1 MITAILQFFGKIL
14 LWIYN
19 TCGSYAL
26 ALAIFTLLTKLVLF
40 PLSYKGKRSMMQMN
54 SMNAEM
60 QRLQK
65 QYGKDQQRYQLEV
78 QKLYEEEHIN
88 PMGGCLWSL
97 LPLPI
102 LMGLYYVIRRPM
114 LYMLCLT
121 EDQITTA
128 VDTLANLG
136 YTIESSQT
144 AYQEIHI
151 MNLISQNSDLYTAVS
166 DALGDAASQLQT
178 INFNF
183 LGIDLGTIP
192 DWQFWNWDTVDWSHI
207 GLALIP
213 IAVTILNFLYT
224 QYSMRTNQIRNQQNS
239 SNDAA
244 ANSAAQ
250 TNKMMMY
257 FMPLMYLWFGYIM
270 PAGMC
275 VYMACNAVFSAIQD
289 LIFTKF
295 LNKKFA
301 AEEEARQARLAAKRQ
316 EEKDKKAEIAA
327 RRAAMEEELRKKG
340 GKKAVKQA
348 QKAAKKK
355 TQDSA
360 AGQIGVRRYAR
371 GRAYDPE
378 RYPITSYRDPQDV
391 LDEEALERA
400 LAQRGKKLPVPEE
413 EPEAEAPVTQ
423 DAPELLPETPEI
435 EVPQSDGGQ
444 AEE

>member
-1 MITAILQFFGKIL
+1 MITAILQFFGRIL

-19 TCGSYAL
+19 FFGNYAL

-54 SMNAEM
+54 ALNEEM

-78 QKLYEEEHIN
+78 QKLYEEEKVN

-121 EDQITTA
+121 EEQITT
-128 VDTLANLG
+128 VVETLAGLG
-136 YTIESSQT
+136 HTFEASQV

-151 MNLISQNSDLYTAVS
+151 MNLISQDSSLYNAVS
-166 DALGDAASQLQT
+166 NALGDAAVRLQT
-178 INFNF
+178 MSFDFFGIN
-183 LGIDLGTIP
+183 LGEIP
-192 DWQFWNWDTVDWSHI
+192 DWQFWKWDVVDWNHI
-207 GLALIP
+207 GLFLIP
-213 IAVTILNFLYT
+213 ILVTLLNFFYS
-224 QYSMRTNQIRNQQNS
+224 QYSMKSNQIKRPDSDGSDS
-239 SNDAA
+239 SAAA
-244 ANSAAQ
+244 ANS
-250 TNKMMMY
+250 TNKAMMY
-257 FMPLMYLWFGYIM
+257 MMPLVYLWFGYIM

-275 VYMACNAVFSAIQD
+275 VYMACSAVFSALESMIYS
-289 LIFTKF
+289 KF

-301 AEEEARQARLAAKRQ
+301 AEDAVRQARIAERR
-316 EEKDKKAEIAA
+316 EKEKEKKAEIAA
-327 RRAAMEEELRKKG
+327 RRAAMEEQMKTQKGRK
-340 GKKAVKQA
+340 AAKQA
-348 QKAAKKK
+348 QKKGTAR
-355 TQDSA
+355 DSG

-371 GRAYDPE
+371 GRSYDPD
-378 RYPITSYRDPQDV
+378 RYPITNYRDPQDV

-400 LAQRGKKLPVPEE
+400 LAKRGKKLEPQEE
-413 EPEAEAPVTQ
+413 EPVNQ
-423 DAPELLPETPEI
+423 DLSVTPEAA
-435 EVPQSDGGQ
+435 QTGDGP